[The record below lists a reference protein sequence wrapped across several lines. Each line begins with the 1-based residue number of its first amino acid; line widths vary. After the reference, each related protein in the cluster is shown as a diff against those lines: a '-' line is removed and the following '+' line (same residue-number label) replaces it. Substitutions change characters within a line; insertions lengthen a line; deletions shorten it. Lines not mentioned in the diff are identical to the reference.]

1 MTQRFAIG
9 LTLVNLALLVVLVAQ
24 RTPVAA
30 QTTPGVLRGTGLE
43 IVDAQ
48 GRPRATISILAA
60 NPAVKAND
68 GGPFPETVLLRLI
81 DPRYGPVVKLS
92 GSERGAGLGLGGDSQ
107 AKWTLLEATPTG
119 SLLKLTATNGS
130 ERTITP

>member
-9 LTLVNLALLVVLVAQ
+9 LTIVNLALLVTLLARMTPATAQ
-24 RTPVAA
+24 SA
-30 QTTPGVLRGTGLE
+30 PGVLRGTGLE

-48 GRPRATISILAA
+48 GRPRATISVLAA
-60 NPAVKAND
+60 NPAVKSTD
-68 GGPFPETVLLRLI
+68 GGPFPETVILRLI

-107 AKWTLLEATPTG
+107 AKWTLLEATPAG
-119 SLLKLTATNGS
+119 SALKLTDAKGG
-130 ERTITP
+130 ERVIKP